1 MPGKTGSAWFIY
13 NKWQDISTICK
24 LFEHNIWWNWLK
36 FSDKMDLTMQI
47 RIVNDEKHCHAIFLK
62 FGTRPFTP
70 LTTLLHEVKASI
82 CSTTKENPILY
93 CRTFS
98 AFVVAVINCIF

>member
-36 FSDKMDLTMQI
+36 FSDKMDLTM
-47 RIVNDEKHCHAIFLK
+47 
-62 FGTRPFTP
+62 
-70 LTTLLHEVKASI
+70 
-82 CSTTKENPILY
+82 
-93 CRTFS
+93 
-98 AFVVAVINCIF
+98 